1 MIQLPHPRRLRL
13 AALALGAGSQ
23 TFLKSRLLAAD
34 RLDSAGKM
42 VPAMPPRPQV
52 PDGVRR

>member
-34 RLDSAGKM
+34 SLDSAGKM